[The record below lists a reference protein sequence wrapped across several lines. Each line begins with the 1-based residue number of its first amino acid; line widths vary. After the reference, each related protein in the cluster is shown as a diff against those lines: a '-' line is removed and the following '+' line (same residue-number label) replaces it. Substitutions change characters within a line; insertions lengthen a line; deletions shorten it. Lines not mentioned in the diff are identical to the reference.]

1 MRWLEGITDLM
12 DMSLSKLLEL
22 VMDRES
28 WGAAVHVVAKSRTW
42 LSNWT
47 EMNWNHYYD
56 NFLYSSAML
65 LCVNSQHLIFSSYLK
80 SLFPFVLPLL
90 PIPLVFPL
98 FSSPLSPLPLLLPSS
113 LPSHSLFPSVPSLHV
128 VTLHT
133 LRRCGLLVRSVLL
146 SITAQLSCSLFA
158 CVFFSFSHRL
168 LFHLSLFF
176 SVLPSSVPLDI
187 LYHVPSPSPQPP
199 PLCLCL
205 FCLCSPSSPLSFS
218 QPFPGLSYSS
228 SVTASGSYSSWHLL
242 FFPFLPL
249 SFFFC
254 SFHSPPLFF
263 VFV

>member
-1 MRWLEGITDLM
+1 
-12 DMSLSKLLEL
+12 
-22 VMDRES
+22 
-28 WGAAVHVVAKSRTW
+28 
-42 LSNWT
+42 
-47 EMNWNHYYD
+47 
-56 NFLYSSAML
+56 ML
-65 LCVNSQHLIFSSYLK
+65 LCVNSQHLIFSLYLK
-80 SLFPFVLPLL
+80 SLFPFVLPVL

-133 LRRCGLLVRSVLL
+133 LHRRGLQAPRAVCVALHQ
-146 SITAQLSCSLFA
+146 AQLACSLFA
-158 CVFFSFSHRL
+158 CVFFSFSHCL
-168 LFHLSLFF
+168 LFLLSLFF

-218 QPFPGLSYSS
+218 QPFPGLCYSS

-263 VFV
+263 VFF